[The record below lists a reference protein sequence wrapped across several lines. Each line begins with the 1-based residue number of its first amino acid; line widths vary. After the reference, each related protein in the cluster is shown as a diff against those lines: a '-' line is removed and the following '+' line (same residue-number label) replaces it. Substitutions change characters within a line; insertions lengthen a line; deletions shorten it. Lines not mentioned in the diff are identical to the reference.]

1 MNNRRFPHSASD
13 LETINRLT
21 REFWDTR
28 RQITAAVAQT
38 TAITRTLKDMGAPL
52 PQVSS
57 PPETQGDS
65 CKPFIDSIL
74 STSPSHCYVVLEAR
88 LQMVELELKNER
100 RKRREAEEALRDVQ
114 RECKEPF
121 VVSALLNAFIGISQL
136 TTDALNCDG
145 KEKR

>member
-1 MNNRRFPHSASD
+1 
-13 LETINRLT
+13 
-21 REFWDTR
+21 
-28 RQITAAVAQT
+28 
-38 TAITRTLKDMGAPL
+38 
-52 PQVSS
+52 
-57 PPETQGDS
+57 
-65 CKPFIDSIL
+65 
-74 STSPSHCYVVLEAR
+74 
-88 LQMVELELKNER
+88 MVELELKNER